1 MAKILVSSCLLGC
14 AVRYNGSDVEVDSKD
29 FNWLVDTQEVVP
41 LCPEVSAGLPVPRAP
56 AEIFGGS
63 GTEVLAGTARVIGSD
78 REDLTDQFILGADL
92 ALRLCR
98 DQDIKFAV
106 LTENSPSC
114 GSNFIY
120 DGSFAGV
127 KKKGVGIVA
136 ARLRKSGVLVFSQH
150 RVGRL
155 RDLVEISRSI

>member
-14 AVRYNGSDVEVDSKD
+14 TVRYNGSDVAVNSKD
-29 FNWLVDTQEVVP
+29 FNWLVYSQEIVSF
-41 LCPEVSAGLPVPRAP
+41 CPEVSAGLPIPRVP
-56 AEIFGGS
+56 AEICGGS

-92 ALRLCR
+92 APRLCR
-98 DQDIKFAV
+98 DKDIKFAV

-120 DGSFAGV
+120 DGSFSGV

-136 ARLRKSGVLVFSQH
+136 ARLRESGVLVFSQH
-150 RVGRL
+150 TVGSL
-155 RDLVEISRSI
+155 GGLIEISRSI